1 MKFTINFSANVVAF
15 LLSVF
20 LSVWM
25 TPFIVKTLG
34 VEAFGFVHLT
44 QNVINY
50 FSIITVALSSVV
62 VRFFSVAAHRGKLEE
77 ANGYLSNYLA
87 ASVILSLLLFLPLT
101 GAAFFIETFINV
113 PAALLADVRL
123 SILIGSVLF
132 VLTFFMAGFATG
144 PFYANRLYISS
155 SIQAVQMLVRVLCVL
170 VLFTCFTPEIWQIQL
185 AALVGAGAAAVL
197 SVYFFKKLIPW
208 FSFRMKDLSFQTSKK
223 LFQAGAWSSVNQIGV
238 LLFLQ
243 IDLLTANMM
252 LGASEAGK
260 YAAIIQFPLLL
271 RSLAGTLASLFA
283 PVITSYYSKGD
294 MEGLVKYANQ
304 AVRLNGL
311 LLALPA
317 ALLGGLAVPFLT
329 IWLGPAFAQLAPL
342 LYIHAGYLAV
352 SLAVMPLFYIWT
364 AYNKQ
369 KTPALVTLLLGG
381 LNVLLAVTL
390 SGPAH
395 LGLYGIT
402 IAGAA
407 ALILKNVVFTPLYVS
422 YITNHKKHVFY
433 KGALAPLSAAV
444 FAWAVCKALQL
455 FYTVD
460 SWTSLIA
467 TGLVVSCCYAV
478 FAFGVICTKE
488 ERQMAIKRLRKQKG
502 AVNI

>member
-1 MKFTINFSANVVAF
+1 MKFTINFSANLTAF

-34 VEAFGFVHLT
+34 VEAFGFVNLT

-62 VRFFSVAAHRGKLEE
+62 VRFFSVAAHRGEQEK
-77 ANGYLSNYLA
+77 ANAYISNYLA
-87 ASVILSLLLFLPLT
+87 ASVLISLLLLLPLVS
-101 GAAFFIETFINV
+101 AAFFIDRVMNV
-113 PAALLADVRL
+113 PQDLLADVRL
-123 SILIGSVLF
+123 SILIGSLLF
-132 VLTFFMAGFATG
+132 LLTFLMAGFGAA
-144 PFYANRLYISS
+144 PFYANRLYITS
-155 SIQAVQMLVRVLCVL
+155 SIQAVQMLIRVLCVL
-170 VLFTCFTPEIWQIQL
+170 ALFACFTPKIWQIQL
-185 AALVGAGAAAVL
+185 AALAGAVIASIL
-197 SVYFFKKLIPW
+197 SFCFFRKLIPW
-208 FSFRMKDLSFQTSKK
+208 FSFRLKDLSFRVSKE
-223 LFQAGAWSSVNQIGV
+223 LFQAGTWNSVNQIGV

-243 IDLLTANMM
+243 IDLLTANLV

-271 RSLAGTLASLFA
+271 RSLAGTVASLFA

-294 MEGLVKYANQ
+294 MDGLVKYANQ

-317 ALLGGLAVPFLT
+317 ALLGGLAGPFLT
-329 IWLGPAFAQLAPL
+329 IWLGPSFSSVAPL

-352 SLAVMPLFYIWT
+352 SLAFMPLFYIWT
-364 AYNKQ
+364 AFNQQ
-369 KTPALVTLLLGG
+369 KTPALVTLLLGAV
-381 LNVLLAVTL
+381 NVVLAVTL

-402 IAGAA
+402 LAGAIS
-407 ALILKNVVFTPLYVS
+407 LVLKNVIFTPLYVS
-422 YITNHKKHVFY
+422 RITGYKKHVFFT
-433 KGALAPLSAAV
+433 GMFGPVFAAL
-444 FAWAVCKALQL
+444 FAWAVCEAIQL
-455 FYTVD
+455 CITIE

-467 TGLVVSCCYAV
+467 AGAAVSCCYAV
-478 FAFGVICTKE
+478 FAFMFVCTKE
-488 ERQMAIKRLRKQKG
+488 ERQLVLRRFRKTKG